1 MKIEV
6 LFPESCNLYGDIQ
19 NMVYLKKCMPEAEFI
34 ETAIDEEPK
43 FVKEDMNLIYLGSMK
58 ERTQEKVINKLL
70 PYKQRIEELINNNTV
85 FLFTGNSFEILGK
98 YIENEDG
105 SKIDALGI
113 FDIYAKRDMMHRYNG
128 MVLGKIDDM
137 EIVGFKSLFSFSY
150 GNNENE
156 YFLKLQ
162 KGIGL
167 NKETKLEGIRRNNFI
182 GTYLTG
188 PFLIINP
195 LFTKYLM
202 ELMGVENPKL
212 EFEETIM
219 EAYENRLAEFKSK
232 RVSEQGH

>member
-1 MKIEV
+1 
-6 LFPESCNLYGDIQ
+6 
-19 NMVYLKKCMPEAEFI
+19 
-34 ETAIDEEPK
+34 
-43 FVKEDMNLIYLGSMK
+43 
-58 ERTQEKVINKLL
+58 
-70 PYKQRIEELINNNTV
+70 
-85 FLFTGNSFEILGK
+85 
-98 YIENEDG
+98 
-105 SKIDALGI
+105 
-113 FDIYAKRDMMHRYNG
+113 
-128 MVLGKIDDM
+128 M

-150 GNNENE
+150 GNNENK
-156 YFLKLQ
+156 YFLNVQ

-167 NKETKLEGIRRNNFI
+167 NKETKLEGIRKNNFI

-202 ELMGVENPKL
+202 KLIGVENPKL